1 MHTNEFYDDLANQDD
16 TYEKCE
22 AVEKKAFDD
31 VPSGRYQAFID
42 KLYLDRAKTSKRLLL
57 KWELVIAVGPYQ
69 GRRLFRNNTL
79 ETQDNLRWLK
89 TDLLAVGLEL
99 GKLSDLPEKLP
110 GLIGVMVDINVAIKG
125 DGDQARTNVYI
136 NKRVDRD
143 GATPAAAPTAMPKGG
158 SSHGLSRF

>member
-1 MHTNEFYDDLANQDD
+1 MSTDDFYTDLANQDQNYD
-16 TYEKCE
+16 TCE
-22 AVEKKAFDD
+22 AMEKKPFED
-31 VPSGRYQAFID
+31 VPSGRYQAYID

-99 GKLSDLPEKLP
+99 GKLSDLPEKLSS
-110 GLIGVMVDINVAIKG
+110 LIGVMLDINVSIKG

-143 GATPAAAPTAMPKGG
+143 NAVPAPTTAPRGG
-158 SSHGLSRF
+158 TSRGLSRF